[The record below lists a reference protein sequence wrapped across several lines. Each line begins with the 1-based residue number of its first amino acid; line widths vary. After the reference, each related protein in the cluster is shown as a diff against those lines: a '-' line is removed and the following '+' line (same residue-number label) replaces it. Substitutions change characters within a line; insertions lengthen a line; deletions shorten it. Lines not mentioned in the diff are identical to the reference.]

1 MHILI
6 LGGGG
11 FLGQKLAA
19 QLVVQKTINVQGS
32 PGNITSIQLLDKY
45 WPVQPVEHPLLEYT
59 TGDIT
64 DEEII
69 LEALQRLPDVIFHL
83 AAVVSGEAEKNF
95 DLGLQV
101 NLLANLRLLERI
113 RTLKKVPVLVFSSTC
128 AAFGGDPAATV
139 LDDTMPWPQSSYG
152 TQKVMTEYLIS
163 DYSRRGWV
171 HGRSLRLPT
180 IAVRPGKPNA
190 ATSSF
195 VSSMIR
201 EPLQGLRASCPVSD
215 NVYVWILS
223 PNKVIYNLIH
233 AAALTNKRLG
243 YRRMINLPGQTVQ
256 IRQWVAALDKI
267 AGYAA
272 SAFIDWTPDEF
283 IQKIVLTWP
292 PFFDT
297 SLAEKLGFQKDE
309 RIEDIIQAFVTDEL
323 RH

>member
-19 QLVVQKTINVQGS
+19 QLVAQKTINVQGS
-32 PGNITSIQLLDKY
+32 AGNITSIQLLDKY
-45 WPVQPVEHPLLEYT
+45 WPVQPVENPLLEYT

-64 DEEII
+64 DEEIM

-101 NLLANLRLLERI
+101 NLQANLRLLENI

-128 AAFGGDPAATV
+128 AAFGGDPGTTV

-152 TQKVMTEYLIS
+152 TQKVLTEYLIN

-201 EPLQGLRASCPVSD
+201 EPLQGLRASCPVSND
-215 NVYVWILS
+215 VYVWILS

-233 AAALTNKRLG
+233 AAALTNKHLG

-256 IRQWVAALDKI
+256 IRQWVAALDNI
-267 AGYAA
+267 AGYTA
-272 SAFIDWTPDEF
+272 SALIDWTPDEF

-297 SLAEKLGFQKDE
+297 ALAESMGFQKDE

-323 RH
+323 RR